1 MNNDNYPDRLTI
13 KGEGRKPLPDWY
25 GADAY
30 NRLDRLSLFFAGET
44 GPGMLVLLFVA
55 ALLIAAFVWGMNVG
69 YDIANGALETAAQEV
84 LK

>member
-1 MNNDNYPDRLTI
+1 MRTDEIRDY
-13 KGEGRKPLPDWY
+13 EGRGY
-25 GADAY
+25 GPS
-30 NRLDRLSLFFAGET
+30 RLDRLSLWLAGET
-44 GPGMLVLLFVA
+44 GLGLLVLLFVA